1 MARLNL
7 SEGQANYLRALKADA
22 DRAQD
27 ALATAINA
35 IALAVCDKGGVRYDL
50 GADPFIEVTPP
61 EALPEPET
69 RELVHRDPGI
79 WP

>member
-1 MARLNL
+1 MARIALT
-7 SEGQANYLRALKADA
+7 EHQANYMRALKADA

-35 IALAVCDKGGVRYDL
+35 IALAVCDKGGVRYDF
-50 GADPFIEVTPP
+50 GAEPWIEVTPP
-61 EALPEPET
+61 DALPEPET